1 MKNKLFENRGLTLV
15 ELILSVAILSIVI
28 TFIFTFFNFNYNTFL
43 KSSTKYNIQTNLNQ
57 TIRTIEKDL
66 KYADEVSLYP
76 DKEFGGEKNYI
87 YIEDNIIKIKKA
99 NGNKIDLPINEVNI
113 NDQETYFKLN
123 KNLVTLDIKGKYM
136 FDDKEFRV
144 RYTIELLNYS
154 DDNGSEGFIIEYANT
169 KGDDIH

>member
-57 TIRTIEKDL
+57 AIRTIEKDL

-76 DKEFGGEKNYI
+76 DKEFGGEKLHLYRGQYNQ
-87 YIEDNIIKIKKA
+87 DKKA